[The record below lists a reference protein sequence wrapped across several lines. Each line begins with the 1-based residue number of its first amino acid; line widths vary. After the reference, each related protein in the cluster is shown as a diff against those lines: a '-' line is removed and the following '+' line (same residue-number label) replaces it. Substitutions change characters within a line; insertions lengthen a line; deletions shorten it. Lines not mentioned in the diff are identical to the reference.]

1 MVGIFGN
8 HLQQQ
13 MQLYRGDGALGF
25 DLNSTANDV
34 SFLGQLD
41 VGVQRRFGRYCSLY
55 AGYRV
60 LGISGIALADAQ
72 IPPFLI
78 DSPVILD
85 IDTNGSLI
93 LHGGVFGLMWNY

>member
-1 MVGIFGN
+1 MYK
-8 HLQQQ
+8 HREQAD
-13 MQLYRGDGALGF
+13 RERR
-25 DLNSTANDV
+25 TAPQAPIHPRV
-34 SFLGQLD
+34 SG

-93 LHGGVFGLMWNY
+93 VHGGVFGLMWNY